1 MWGLRKDRGK
11 VGATGALHTVDQD
24 PPQRHPPSTSL
35 LGRFLRWLSALSA
48 LSTAGNMASDGSW
61 QDHAQPK
68 LSLVFHP
75 NQMEKRPI
83 GPAL

>member
-1 MWGLRKDRGK
+1 MS
-11 VGATGALHTVDQD
+11 VQPA
-24 PPQRHPPSTSL
+24 PCRHGGPGPAPAGTRLPS
-35 LGRFLRWLSALSA
+35 RCFLRSLSVLSA

-61 QDHAQPK
+61 QDPSPPK

-75 NQMEKRPI
+75 NKMEKRPI